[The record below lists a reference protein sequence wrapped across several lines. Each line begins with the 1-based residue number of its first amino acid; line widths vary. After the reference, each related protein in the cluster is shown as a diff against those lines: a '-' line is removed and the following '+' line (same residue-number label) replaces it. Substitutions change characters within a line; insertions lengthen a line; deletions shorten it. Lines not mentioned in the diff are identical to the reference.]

1 MEELWKGAL
10 APQTDVRDYKVCAAA
25 GEEFPARFEL
35 LNLPR
40 VKNQGSVNSC
50 VAHATA
56 TILEYFNRKEIKDN
70 RQLSTDFIYGM
81 QGVAYN
87 RLDQGMFLRDACK
100 IALNYGDCYDV
111 TIPSNTEQ
119 PRCSKMLKEILT
131 DDIYTEARSMRI
143 ASYAQCA
150 SNKAMKHALM
160 NYGPLLVS
168 IKWYDKYKLDDNKVI
183 TFDTKKDW
191 GGHAVIVYGWNEHG
205 WLCQNSWGRTWEGNG
220 KFVFPYD
227 NKFREAWSFVDAE
240 NSDVIKPRRGKFID
254 FCYKIINT
262 IINFF
267 KGRK

>member
-1 MEELWKGAL
+1 MEQIFRGAL
-10 APQTDVRDYKVCAAA
+10 APQTDVRDYKVAAAA

-40 VKNQGSVNSC
+40 VKNQGNVSSC

-56 TILEYFNRKEIKDN
+56 TILEYFNRKEIKDS

-81 QGVAYN
+81 QGIAFN
-87 RLDQGMFLRDACK
+87 RIDGGMYLRDACK
-100 IALNYGDCYDV
+100 IALDYGDCYDV

-119 PRCSKMLKEILT
+119 PRCSRMLKEVLT
-131 DDIYTEARSMRI
+131 DDIYTEARNMRI
-143 ASYAQCA
+143 ASYAQCT
-150 SNKAMKHALM
+150 SEKAMKHALM

-183 TFDTKKDW
+183 TFDTKKNW
-191 GGHAVIVYGWNEHG
+191 GGHAVMVYGWNEHG
-205 WLCQNSWGRTWEGNG
+205 WLCQNSWGKTWEGNG
-220 KFVFPYD
+220 KFVFPYS